1 MRRII
6 MKPITFIALTATGT
20 LLGCVPE
27 FGPDPDPQQ
36 PAEAGALD
44 DLTEDARDAM
54 TQVFTV
60 DAESFSSIE
69 GEEGTLLYLWPNSL
83 VDSDGLPVQGNVDV
97 ELIEIYGKGQMLL
110 SNVPTNGLTNDDEIA
125 QLVSGGEFYVNA
137 TQNGEDLSLVQPYQL
152 MAPTDNTGGEDYEME
167 LFEIEEEG
175 PQGAPAWVEVD
186 GGPIGAEPTDG
197 NNGGNV
203 EIIKGDVEGGGST
216 TAYAFLSEEFGW
228 SNIDRWYSDPRPKT
242 TIHVEVPDGWD
253 NDNCAVYLSYNG
265 ENTLAHFDTYDV
277 STKRF
282 SEHYGLI
289 PIGLEVH
296 VIFMTESEGEWSY
309 AIQETTIVDNHVTVF
324 DNPADFLETD
334 SQGLIDAIAA
344 LP

>member
-1 MRRII
+1 
-6 MKPITFIALTATGT
+6 MKPSTIIALTVTGT

-27 FGPDPDPQQ
+27 LGPDSTSQQ
-36 PAEAGALD
+36 PAKPGALG
-44 DLTEDARDAM
+44 DLTEDARDEM

-60 DAESFSSIE
+60 DSESFNTIE

-83 VDSDGLPVQGNVDV
+83 VDSDGLLVHGNVDV
-97 ELIEIYGKGQMLL
+97 ELIEIYGKGQMLT
-110 SNVPTNGLTNDDEIA
+110 SNVPTNGLTSSGEIA

-137 TQNGEDLSLVQPYQL
+137 SQNGEDLSLTHPYQL
-152 MAPTDNTGGEDYEME
+152 IAPTENTDGPDIEME
-167 LFEIEEEG
+167 LFEIEEG
-175 PQGAPAWVEVD
+175 PQGADAWVAVGD
-186 GGPIGAEPTDG
+186 EPNEPDTDG
-197 NNGGNV
+197 NQGDRGNV
-203 EIIKGDVEGGGST
+203 EIVKADTDGGGTS
-216 TAYAFLSEEFGW
+216 TAYAFLSQEFGW

-253 NDNCAVYLSYNG
+253 NDNCAVYLSYDG
-265 ENTLAHFDTYDV
+265 ENTLARFDTYDAA
-277 STKRF
+277 TKRF

-324 DNPADFLETD
+324 DNPDDFLETD
-334 SQGLIDAIAA
+334 NQGLIDAISA